1 MLTSRK
7 VAPYAGAIVKVQ
19 YHTQTGVPVLIS
31 ARWKGEPAPFGADIN
46 NEKGNYIATVGQAG
60 QIFVR
65 LEPGTHILKLKAGH
79 QGECKM
85 KVIVSEEDSAIN
97 MKKEVLECY

>member
-1 MLTSRK
+1 MRK
-7 VAPYAGAIVKVQ
+7 VIILRP
-19 YHTQTGVPVLIS
+19 S
-31 ARWKGEPAPFGADIN
+31 A
-46 NEKGNYIATVGQAG
+46 AG

-97 MKKEVLECY
+97 MKKEVWNVTECGRVSVTQ

>member
-1 MLTSRK
+1 MERRTS
-7 VAPYAGAIVKVQ
+7 
-19 YHTQTGVPVLIS
+19 
-31 ARWKGEPAPFGADIN
+31 PFGADIN
-46 NEKGNYIATVGQAG
+46 NEKGNYIATVGRAG

-97 MKKEVLECY
+97 MKKEVPECY

>member
-1 MLTSRK
+1 M
-7 VAPYAGAIVKVQ
+7 
-19 YHTQTGVPVLIS
+19 
-31 ARWKGEPAPFGADIN
+31 
-46 NEKGNYIATVGQAG
+46 ATVGQAG